1 MSKYKVQL
9 RNGFSDR
16 RKIQPLDN
24 EIQIY
29 NFDERTRNKIANL
42 IKRWYAVVKQ
52 KDYSKI
58 FLKALINDV
67 FGEYVSYGLEDRI
80 TYHDDKI
87 FEEFIYDTI
96 IEEDYASVLT
106 LVEYITVFFNNT
118 KNHYLK
124 TNCSPW
130 HYTKEF
136 PDFIDE
142 LNDLFKEEFVG
153 YRMIEDQITP
163 ISDDIEVSEI
173 KQGLNIQY
181 DGCKSHIKK
190 ALALLS
196 NREKPD
202 YKNSIK
208 ESISAVESI
217 CKIITKDSKA
227 TLGKAV
233 NQLEKNGLNIHP
245 SLISA
250 FSKLYG
256 YTSDE
261 GGIRHA
267 EGLFESKV
275 SFGEAKYML
284 VSCCAFVNYLLE
296 EYSKNDE

>member
-42 IKRWYAVVKQ
+42 IKRWYGMIYQ
-52 KDYSKI
+52 KGYSSQ
-58 FLKALINDV
+58 FLKSLLNDV
-67 FGEYVSYGLEDRI
+67 FGEYVSYDLEDRI
-80 TYHDDKI
+80 KYHDDKI
-87 FEEFIYDTI
+87 FEEFIYDAI

-106 LVEYITVFFNNT
+106 LVEYITVFFNDF
-118 KNHYLK
+118 KNHYLQI
-124 TNCSPW
+124 NYFPS
-130 HYTKEF
+130 YRNEF
-136 PDFIDE
+136 LDFVKE
-142 LNDLFKEEFVG
+142 LNELFKEEFVG
-153 YRMIEDQITP
+153 YRMIENQIAP
-163 ISDDIEVSEI
+163 ISDDIEVEEI

-190 ALALLS
+190 ALTLLS

-227 TLGKAV
+227 TLGKAI

-296 EYSKNDE
+296 EYSKNDK

>member
-42 IKRWYAVVKQ
+42 IKRWYGMIYQ
-52 KDYSKI
+52 KGYSSQ
-58 FLKALINDV
+58 FLKSLLNDV
-67 FGEYVSYGLEDRI
+67 FGEYVSYDLEDRI
-80 TYHDDKI
+80 KYHDDKI
-87 FEEFIYDTI
+87 FEEFIYDAI

-106 LVEYITVFFNNT
+106 LVEYITVFFNDF
-118 KNHYLK
+118 KNHYLQI
-124 TNCSPW
+124 NYFPS
-130 HYTKEF
+130 YRNEF
-136 PDFIDE
+136 PDFVKE
-142 LNDLFKEEFVG
+142 LNELFKEEFVG
-153 YRMIEDQITP
+153 YRMIENQITP
-163 ISDDIEVSEI
+163 ISDDIEVEEI

-190 ALALLS
+190 ALTLLS

-227 TLGKAV
+227 TLGKAI
-233 NQLEKNGLNIHP
+233 NQLEKKGLNIHP

-296 EYSKNDE
+296 EYSKNDK

>member
-24 EIQIY
+24 KIQIY

-42 IKRWYAVVKQ
+42 IKRWYGMIYQ
-52 KDYSKI
+52 KGYSSQ
-58 FLKALINDV
+58 FLKSLLNDV
-67 FGEYVSYGLEDRI
+67 FGEYVSYDLEDRI
-80 TYHDDKI
+80 KYHDDKI
-87 FEEFIYDTI
+87 FEEFIYDAI

-106 LVEYITVFFNNT
+106 LVEYITVFFNDF
-118 KNHYLK
+118 KNHYLQI
-124 TNCSPW
+124 NYFPS
-130 HYTKEF
+130 YRNEF
-136 PDFIDE
+136 PDFVKE
-142 LNDLFKEEFVG
+142 LNELFKEEFVG
-153 YRMIEDQITP
+153 YRMIENQITP
-163 ISDDIEVSEI
+163 ISDDIEVEEI

-190 ALALLS
+190 ALTLLS

-217 CKIITKDSKA
+217 CKIITKVPKA
-227 TLGKAV
+227 TLGKAI

-296 EYSKNDE
+296 EYSKNDK

>member
-16 RKIQPLDN
+16 RKIQSLDN

-42 IKRWYAVVKQ
+42 IKRWYGMIYQ
-52 KDYSKI
+52 KGYSSQ
-58 FLKALINDV
+58 FLKSLLNDV
-67 FGEYVSYGLEDRI
+67 FGEYVSYDLEDRI
-80 TYHDDKI
+80 KYHDDKI
-87 FEEFIYDTI
+87 FEEFIYDAI

-106 LVEYITVFFNNT
+106 LVEYITVFFNDF
-118 KNHYLK
+118 KNHYLQI
-124 TNCSPW
+124 NYFPSYCN
-130 HYTKEF
+130 EF
-136 PDFIDE
+136 PDFVKE
-142 LNDLFKEEFVG
+142 LNELFKEEFVG
-153 YRMIEDQITP
+153 YRMIENQITP
-163 ISDDIEVSEI
+163 ISDDIEVEEI

-190 ALALLS
+190 ALTLLS

-227 TLGKAV
+227 TLGKAI

-296 EYSKNDE
+296 EYSKNDK

>member
-42 IKRWYAVVKQ
+42 IKRWYGMIYQ
-52 KDYSKI
+52 KGYSSQ
-58 FLKALINDV
+58 FLKSLLNDV
-67 FGEYVSYGLEDRI
+67 FGEYVSYDLEDRI
-80 TYHDDKI
+80 KYHDDKI
-87 FEEFIYDTI
+87 FEEFIYDAI

-106 LVEYITVFFNNT
+106 LVEYITVFFNDF
-118 KNHYLK
+118 KNHYLQI
-124 TNCSPW
+124 NYFPS
-130 HYTKEF
+130 YRNEF
-136 PDFIDE
+136 PDFVKE
-142 LNDLFKEEFVG
+142 LNELFKEEFVG
-153 YRMIEDQITP
+153 YRMIENQITP
-163 ISDDIEVSEI
+163 ISDDIEVEEI

-190 ALALLS
+190 ALTLLS

-227 TLGKAV
+227 TLGKTI

-296 EYSKNDE
+296 EYSKNDK